1 MATERTIEIR
11 GSAGAAFTRR
21 TLEIDFLPGE
31 PFGRTFELTL
41 VRITPSIE
49 HALNVEFGSD
59 DKDFSGR
66 ILIDKDET

>member
-11 GSAGAAFTRR
+11 GGSKAAFERR
-21 TLEIDFLPGE
+21 TLEVDFFLGE
-31 PFGRTFELTL
+31 AFGRTFELTV

-49 HALNVEFGSD
+49 HALNVDFGD
-59 DKDFSGR
+59 EDFSGR